1 MTIQKKLF
9 ITLLVGTT
17 LTLGSPAP
25 AHAGF
30 LGNLLGG
37 AAEVFV
43 PGAGRAVNE
52 LTNEID
58 GTNDRLRQ
66 EALEQQRIEA
76 QRQAEEQR
84 LQLRREIEAQVR
96 AEMEGQRTQTQTQ
109 PTAPRNTQAPKP
121 TGGST
126 GTFARAS
133 RQAAER
139 DCAQTT
145 FSSAAFNACVRSRV
159 NSYEALRGT
168 QPGQV
173 LERGFDAA
181 RDGLDAEGKALFD
194 IMFSS
199 PTQRR

>member
-1 MTIQKKLF
+1 MVMQKKLF
-9 ITLLVGTT
+9 IVLIVGAT
-17 LTLGSPAP
+17 LTLGSPTP

-66 EALEQQRIEA
+66 DVLEQERLEA

-96 AEMEGQRTQTQTQ
+96 AEMEGQRAQTQ
-109 PTAPRNTQAPKP
+109 PR
-121 TGGST
+121 ST
-126 GTFARAS
+126 TSTVRTTDMEARWRAVD
-133 RQAAER
+133 EKV
-139 DCAQTT
+139 CNQTT
-145 FSSAAFNACVRSRV
+145 FSSSAFQACVRSKKAQRD
-159 NSYEALRGT
+159 ALNGT
-168 QPGQV
+168 PVGTGINGMMNEMQKQMDPS
-173 LERGFDAA
+173 
-181 RDGLDAEGKALFD
+181 LFN
-194 IMFSS
+194 ILF
-199 PTQRR
+199 PR